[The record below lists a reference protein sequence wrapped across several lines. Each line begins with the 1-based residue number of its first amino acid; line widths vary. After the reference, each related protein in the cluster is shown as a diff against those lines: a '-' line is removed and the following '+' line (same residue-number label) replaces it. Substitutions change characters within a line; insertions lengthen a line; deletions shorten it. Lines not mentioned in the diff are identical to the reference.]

1 VTRLTR
7 QPGERR
13 RRSPRATRRSVAA
26 AGAFFLVVILMA
38 TLACGDPY
46 LHTNPYDPVYPV
58 AVTVL
63 GPDTVFSYTEIANF
77 SLQTDPAFPD
87 TSVGFTVS
95 DSVAFVPAGFGGFR
109 SAAPPLYPLT
119 RSVTVS
125 GGVGA
130 YDTLSSS
137 SGEGQARMISLWR
150 HSAEKIVLLTQRV
163 VRISLRCPDTH
174 ACDTL
179 AVGSAWSVWV
189 DGFDAVNQEIV
200 ALHSSVANPAGGAA
214 IAAFSVRDS
223 TIASVSPVGIR
234 AASVSALKSGTTW
247 IVGTR
252 GALLDSLQ
260 LVVR

>member
-1 VTRLTR
+1 M
-7 QPGERR
+7 
-13 RRSPRATRRSVAA
+13 RAQIAGLAAVA
-26 AGAFFLVVILMA
+26 GLA
-38 TLACGDPY
+38 TLVACGDPY

-63 GPDTVFSYTEIANF
+63 GPDTIFSYSEIGNF

-130 YDTLSSS
+130 YDTLAAFASQ
-137 SGEGQARMISLWR
+137 GQARVITQWR
-150 HSAEKIVLLTQRV
+150 HSAEKIVVLTQRV

-179 AVGSAWSVWV
+179 ALGSSWSVWV
-189 DGFDAVNQEIV
+189 DGFDAVNQEIIS
-200 ALHSSVANPAGGAA
+200 LHSPVANPSGGTPVAT
-214 IAAFSVRDS
+214 FTVRDP
-223 TIASVSPVGIR
+223 TIANMTPVGIR
-234 AASVSALKSGTTW
+234 AANVTALKVGTTW

-252 GALLDSLQ
+252 IAAQDTLRDSLQ
-260 LVVR
+260 VTVR